1 MSQTCPLSMFSVQTK
16 LTLCP
21 VLYSDGRVQS
31 YAKVSIEASCPV
43 ESQSV
48 KCRDLHAEKL
58 VVLTLCSVVPF
69 TLSSNQ
75 SVHIHLR
82 FNRKFTVNVNLTDQL
97 PQNSTEALSGALAV
111 LESKPSRS
119 LFLLLIWKSQ

>member
-1 MSQTCPLSMFSVQTK
+1 MGHLGKWYRTVTDGDRRPRC
-16 LTLCP
+16 LC
-21 VLYSDGRVQS
+21 SRR
-31 YAKVSIEASCPV
+31 
-43 ESQSV
+43 
-48 KCRDLHAEKL
+48 KCRDLHAENL

-82 FNRKFTVNVNLTDQL
+82 FNRKFTVNVILTDQL

-111 LESKPSRS
+111 SGK
-119 LFLLLIWKSQ
+119 